1 MEYRESET
9 KSIEQELKRPSLV
22 EAASFITLSDTG
34 LILRSNWYWF
44 AITLCVAIG
53 GASAYLLHTPNV
65 YKREASILVKDKMDA
80 SNVLSELFESSALT
94 SLGGKS
100 AVENELFILKTDFLI
115 DQVIERL
122 NLDVSYSQSR
132 GIRTEMLY
140 KDTPLEVRF
149 VGNSSDVYCKL
160 EVSSVDAS
168 HVSLLCEESSIEAAR
183 GTTSQ
188 VQIGVPQDTPM
199 GRVLVTATEHFPS
212 SEASFSLEVEKNTR
226 ERSIRSFSHI
236 FNVSS
241 ASKQGSIITLTM
253 QHQNPEVAEDFL
265 NTLVQIYN
273 ENSRMEKVRVAQKT
287 EHFIDGRLAIIGGEL
302 GSVDTEIEQFKQN
315 NRIADIQQEARSYIT
330 GTAEFA
336 RQMTEVNN
344 KLAVANYLKDYLK
357 SPSSKDE
364 LIPANVGL
372 NEASADNLI
381 REYNSL
387 LLRRDQLIANAE
399 TQNPVVETLEKQLAS
414 MHVAVV
420 KSVDNL
426 IKSLSVQAASINRQ
440 AGLNEGRISSVP
452 MQEKTVGSIYR
463 NQKIKEELYLFL
475 LNAREKNSL
484 AMEAADSEIR
494 LIQPAMGSS
503 IPVAP
508 RKGMILLVAFILGL
522 ILPAGV
528 LYLRFIINNKVRGC
542 KDIKSYTSLPFLGEI
557 PRYETQS
564 LHHRIIPKVFRSKE
578 SKRHLRQ
585 KERYK
590 NILLF
595 NAKERVVISEAFTVV
610 RTNLAYMLHGIESKG
625 KVLMTTS
632 AIPESGKTFIS
643 ANFSSCLASLE
654 GNRVLLI
661 DADIRKASLSDALA
675 SYMTQRSK
683 GGLFSYLLGSSTDLS
698 DLIVR
703 IDASSPFDFLPAGVV
718 PPNPTELLLGD
729 RFSQLI
735 EKVREMYDYILIDS
749 VPFVNVADALITN
762 RVADMT
768 MVIVREGHLPRPLL
782 LEIEALYRSK
792 KLINPAI
799 VLNDAGAMSGTTGSS
814 YGSYG
819 VYGSYGG
826 YGSYGSYGS

>member
-22 EAASFITLSDTG
+22 EAASFITLSDIG

-302 GSVDTEIEQFKQN
+302 GSVDTEIE
-315 NRIADIQQEARSYIT
+315 
-330 GTAEFA
+330 
-336 RQMTEVNN
+336 
-344 KLAVANYLKDYLK
+344 
-357 SPSSKDE
+357 
-364 LIPANVGL
+364 
-372 NEASADNLI
+372 
-381 REYNSL
+381 
-387 LLRRDQLIANAE
+387 
-399 TQNPVVETLEKQLAS
+399 
-414 MHVAVV
+414 
-420 KSVDNL
+420 
-426 IKSLSVQAASINRQ
+426 
-440 AGLNEGRISSVP
+440 
-452 MQEKTVGSIYR
+452 
-463 NQKIKEELYLFL
+463 
-475 LNAREKNSL
+475 
-484 AMEAADSEIR
+484 
-494 LIQPAMGSS
+494 
-503 IPVAP
+503 
-508 RKGMILLVAFILGL
+508 
-522 ILPAGV
+522 
-528 LYLRFIINNKVRGC
+528 
-542 KDIKSYTSLPFLGEI
+542 
-557 PRYETQS
+557 
-564 LHHRIIPKVFRSKE
+564 
-578 SKRHLRQ
+578 
-585 KERYK
+585 
-590 NILLF
+590 
-595 NAKERVVISEAFTVV
+595 
-610 RTNLAYMLHGIESKG
+610 
-625 KVLMTTS
+625 
-632 AIPESGKTFIS
+632 
-643 ANFSSCLASLE
+643 
-654 GNRVLLI
+654 
-661 DADIRKASLSDALA
+661 
-675 SYMTQRSK
+675 
-683 GGLFSYLLGSSTDLS
+683 
-698 DLIVR
+698 
-703 IDASSPFDFLPAGVV
+703 
-718 PPNPTELLLGD
+718 
-729 RFSQLI
+729 
-735 EKVREMYDYILIDS
+735 
-749 VPFVNVADALITN
+749 
-762 RVADMT
+762 
-768 MVIVREGHLPRPLL
+768 
-782 LEIEALYRSK
+782 
-792 KLINPAI
+792 
-799 VLNDAGAMSGTTGSS
+799 
-814 YGSYG
+814 
-819 VYGSYGG
+819 
-826 YGSYGSYGS
+826 

>member
-1 MEYRESET
+1 
-9 KSIEQELKRPSLV
+9 
-22 EAASFITLSDTG
+22 
-34 LILRSNWYWF
+34 
-44 AITLCVAIG
+44 
-53 GASAYLLHTPNV
+53 
-65 YKREASILVKDKMDA
+65 
-80 SNVLSELFESSALT
+80 
-94 SLGGKS
+94 
-100 AVENELFILKTDFLI
+100 
-115 DQVIERL
+115 
-122 NLDVSYSQSR
+122 
-132 GIRTEMLY
+132 
-140 KDTPLEVRF
+140 
-149 VGNSSDVYCKL
+149 
-160 EVSSVDAS
+160 
-168 HVSLLCEESSIEAAR
+168 
-183 GTTSQ
+183 
-188 VQIGVPQDTPM
+188 
-199 GRVLVTATEHFPS
+199 
-212 SEASFSLEVEKNTR
+212 
-226 ERSIRSFSHI
+226 
-236 FNVSS
+236 
-241 ASKQGSIITLTM
+241 
-253 QHQNPEVAEDFL
+253 
-265 NTLVQIYN
+265 
-273 ENSRMEKVRVAQKT
+273 
-287 EHFIDGRLAIIGGEL
+287 
-302 GSVDTEIEQFKQN
+302 
-315 NRIADIQQEARSYIT
+315 
-330 GTAEFA
+330 
-336 RQMTEVNN
+336 
-344 KLAVANYLKDYLK
+344 
-357 SPSSKDE
+357 
-364 LIPANVGL
+364 
-372 NEASADNLI
+372 
-381 REYNSL
+381 
-387 LLRRDQLIANAE
+387 
-399 TQNPVVETLEKQLAS
+399 

-420 KSVDNL
+420 KSVDNF

-564 LHHRIIPKVFRSKE
+564 MHHRIIPKVFRSKE

-683 GGLFSYLLGSSTDLS
+683 GGLSSYLLGSSTDLS

-729 RFSQLI
+729 RFAELI
-735 EKVREMYDYILIDS
+735 DKVREMYDYILIDS

-819 VYGSYGG
+819 AYGSYGG
-826 YGSYGSYGS
+826 YGSYGS